1 MKKLNNLSIALKGL
15 GLTAESAQI
24 NKIAREYLSR
34 VVSDNLSGKFY
45 STVRGLESELFS
57 WSTDT
62 FRVLLKDAYRRHPD
76 TRIDVTKLSVQN
88 CFADWCEEYASS
100 IGSDDSGIPPWLFNF
115 SEEKIFPI
123 LKESFSNCINN
134 LPADSAT
141 KAGLQDWLSQTT
153 ISQMGSPN
161 LASTLDGGAEFWSNI
176 ISNMVHEMHH
186 NILNPSAWKRFSTL
200 GNDETKYNL
209 IDGLEEGLSATVLN
223 LPNIKDNQKADSVLA
238 SVVANSMVPII
249 ENIIPLLKR
258 SYNYGEILVKNWSKI
273 YDHLDQINL
282 EEMGIKDSD
291 QKMVFLKRVL
301 DTAIDNNDLSTLSD
315 RGEFSKILSLTVD
328 DVWSEKTYGTND
340 YKWDFLTG
348 DDETLLIELMKDL
361 DSKADLILRTWEDY
375 QSTSHKVALEATR
388 DCIDKAIVDGLAE
401 LEE

>member
-1 MKKLNNLSIALKGL
+1 MKKLNNLSTVLKDL
-15 GLTAESAQI
+15 GLNKESDQI
-24 NKIAREYLSR
+24 AKMAREYLSR

-45 STVRGLESELFS
+45 STVRGIENELFS
-57 WSTDT
+57 WANNT
-62 FRVLLKDAYRRHPD
+62 FKILLQDAYRRHPD

-88 CFADWCEEYASS
+88 CFADWSEEYASS

-123 LKESFSNCINN
+123 LKESFAKCINN
-134 LPADSAT
+134 LPADSAA

-176 ISNMVHEMHH
+176 ISNMAHEMHH

-200 GNDETKYNL
+200 GNDEANYNL
-209 IDGLEEGLSATVLN
+209 MDGLEEGLAATVLN
-223 LPNIKDNQKADSVLA
+223 LPNLKDPQKVHAALA
-238 SVVANSMVPII
+238 SVIANSMVPLI
-249 ENIIPLLKR
+249 ENIVSMPKKA
-258 SYNYGEILVKNWSKI
+258 YNYGEILSKNWSKI

-282 EEMGIKDSD
+282 EEMGVKDSD
-291 QKMVFLKRVL
+291 QKMIFLKRIL
-301 DTAIDNNDLSTLSD
+301 DTAIDNNDLSSIRD
-315 RGEFSKILSLTVD
+315 REEFSKVLSSTVD

-361 DSKADLILRTWEDY
+361 DSKADLILQAWEDFKE
-375 QSTSHKVALEATR
+375 TSYKIALDATR
-388 DCIDKAIVDGLAE
+388 DCIDKSIVKFLKE
-401 LEE
+401 LED

>member
-1 MKKLNNLSIALKGL
+1 MKKLNNLSIALKRL
-15 GLTAESAQI
+15 GLTAESTQI
-24 NKIAREYLSR
+24 HKMAREYLSR

-45 STVRGLESELFS
+45 LTIRGLENELLS
-57 WSTDT
+57 WGDDT
-62 FRVLLKDAYRRHPD
+62 FKVLLQDAYRRHPD
-76 TRIDVTKLSVQN
+76 TRTDVTKLSVQN
-88 CFADWCEEYASS
+88 CFSDWCEEYASS

-123 LKESFSNCINN
+123 LKESFSNCIHS
-134 LPADSAT
+134 LPTDSAT

-153 ISQMGSPN
+153 ISQMGAPS

-200 GNDETKYNL
+200 GNDEANYNL
-209 IDGLEEGLSATVLN
+209 LDGLEEGLAATVLN
-223 LPNIKDNQKADSVLA
+223 LPNLKDNQKTDSLLA
-238 SVVANSMVPII
+238 SVVANSLTPII
-249 ENIIPLLKR
+249 ENIIPLLKK
-258 SYNYGEILVKNWSKI
+258 SYNYGEILVKEWSKI

-282 EEMGIKDSD
+282 EEMGIKDSN

-301 DTAIDNNDLSTLSD
+301 DTAIDNNDLSTIGG
-315 RGEFSKILSLTVD
+315 RGEFSKILFLAVKD
-328 DVWSEKTYGTND
+328 IWSEKTHGTND

-361 DSKADLILRTWEDY
+361 DSKADLILQTWEAH
-375 QSTSHKVALEATR
+375 QSTSHKIALEATR
-388 DCIDKAIVDGLAE
+388 DCIDKTIMDGLAE